1 PRYRLAGSFGP
12 APALTELPLDAPLPA
27 ALGVQGAVTAPLW
40 YGDPASA
47 AQRQLEALGG
57 EVAQGLTHEGRLV
70 ALLVLGPKDRAPY
83 QAEDLTLLAA
93 FAQVTALARE
103 SARGRQTIE
112 VLNRDLKA
120 KVEKVAEQQRRILA
134 LQSELR
140 RHKRIEDRGAVAC
153 EPQPS
158 ILDPQCPIIGSS
170 PRLRQVLHLV
180 HK

>member
-1 PRYRLAGSFGP
+1 
-12 APALTELPLDAPLPA
+12 
-27 ALGVQGAVTAPLW
+27 LW

-93 FAQVTALARE
+93 FAQVTALALE
-103 SARGRQTIE
+103 SARGHQTIE

-120 KVEKVAEQQRRILA
+120 KVEKIAEQQRRILA

-140 RHKRIEDRGAVAC
+140 RQSLLARRPAAAEAPDAGPAEEAAPAPPEDQG
-153 EPQPS
+153 
-158 ILDPQCPIIGSS
+158 PIIGSS
-170 PRLRQVLHLV
+170 PQ
-180 HK
+180 